1 MRGFVRSLIVMHG
14 ATEELEGGGK
24 TKQKSHPALPPSS
37 SFAFN
42 QTKRTDGH
50 RGQRMRKRSGSIVNA
65 EGQECLDAVGRLAK
79 YETSVTQPTH
89 QFIALLHCTNTSMSL
104 TTSQQRREQ
113 CKEKTDTYMQEQHGR
128 CRFR

>member
-1 MRGFVRSLIVMHG
+1 MGGFVRSLIVMHG

-50 RGQRMRKRSGSIVNA
+50 RGQRMRKRKGALLMRRDRN
-65 EGQECLDAVGRLAK
+65 VGRLAK